1 MGFKDQA
8 GDVILLRWNERVGH
22 NLLKRHVSQREL
34 GCDALLLRS
43 RRQPGQLVAGFFLIG
58 LGKKVSQVTELKAFV
73 HFWRESLSAERL
85 KRGNHNEI
93 SSYCAQVRAP
103 IWDPPQ
109 L

>member
-34 GCDALLLRS
+34 SCDALLLRF

-73 HFWRESLSAERL
+73 HFWAVPIIRFKVKGHQSKGGRSATF
-85 KRGNHNEI
+85 G
-93 SSYCAQVRAP
+93 A
-103 IWDPPQ
+103 IWGSG
-109 L
+109 